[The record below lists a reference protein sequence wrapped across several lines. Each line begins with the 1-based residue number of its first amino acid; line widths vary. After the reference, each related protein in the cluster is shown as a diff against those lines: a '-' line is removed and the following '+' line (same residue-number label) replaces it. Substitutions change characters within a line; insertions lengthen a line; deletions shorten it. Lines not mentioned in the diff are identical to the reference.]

1 MPIDLTQIKKLIEMV
16 KDTDVTEI
24 EVGEGESLI
33 RIQRGN
39 YAPIVHTAA
48 PVHAVA
54 PKVEKTAETKATSDQ
69 HAVRSPM
76 VGTFYVA
83 ASPTAKPFVEV
94 GQSVKVG
101 DVLCIVEAM
110 KMLNQI
116 ESDRSGTVKARL
128 VENGMPVEFD
138 QPLFVIE

>member
-39 YAPIVHTAA
+39 YAPIVHTSAPIAAA
-48 PVHAVA
+48 PKA
-54 PKVEKTAETKATSDQ
+54 EKTEKPAAPSNEHS
-69 HAVRSPM
+69 VRSPM

-94 GQSVKVG
+94 GQTIKVG
-101 DVLCIVEAM
+101 DVVCIVEAM

-116 ESDRSGTVKARL
+116 ESDKSGVVKARL

-138 QPLFVIE
+138 QPLFIVE